1 MESGCVIGSAF
12 HAHLEA
18 PEKAPVQALLCSA
31 LQGVSL
37 TALRRQSRRNSGA
50 FWRRCSPALEAQC
63 RRHCRRTIL
72 GPLGA
77 IEARIKQRRCR
88 CGLGRRFRHVSGAP
102 SSAVSGEGCRWAPL
116 QALRA
121 GARPL
126 PASLTTL
133 LPALERHGGALA
145 LCRRDAASGITD
157 DAAVPVLWL
166 QTTLGPSS
174 ISANVN
180 NIPVLNGTNFK
191 KWKEHVIIVLGCMDL
206 DFALR
211 EDRPSDLTSASTAEQ
226 RSTMEKWERSNRM
239 SLMIMKHSIPE
250 AIRGAIPEE
259 TQAKA
264 FLDQIANRFAAN
276 EKVETSTILTKLVS
290 MRVVGRHTRAL
301 GLDLSAYTIQSIQ
314 NQLQYTKEKWTLN
327 ELIAQCVQEEER
339 LKQEKMESAH
349 LASTSQGF
357 EINLAVVPTDTWWID
372 TGATTHISV
381 TMQGCLRSR
390 MPTDGE
396 RYIYV
401 GNGNKAAIKAIG
413 LFRLQLDSGCS
424 LTDKLYKLN
433 IKATNGNETLPSSNY
448 GIKRKLMNENS
459 SMLWHKRLGHISNQR
474 IQRLVSDG
482 ILDPLDFSDFQ
493 VCIECIKGKQTNMKK
508 KNANRC
514 SDVLELI
521 HTDICGPF
529 PTPSWNGQ
537 QYFITFI
544 DDYSCYGYLYLIHE
558 KSQSLDVF
566 KNFKAEVENQL
577 SKKIKAV
584 RSDRGG
590 EYYGRYDGSG
600 EQRPGPFAKYLM
612 ECGIVPQYTMLGTPS
627 QNGVAERRNR
637 TLKDMV
643 RSMISHSTLPESL
656 WGKAIKTAV
665 YILNRVPSKAVAK
678 TPYELW
684 TSKKPSIRHLHVWG
698 CPAEAR
704 PYKPNEKKL
713 DFRTVSCYFVGYSER
728 SRGFKFYDPST
739 RSFFETSNAKFIED
753 VESSGREPLR
763 KVVFEEESVNIPIIT
778 TGHGHIMFNDT
789 IQNVQSITGIQDTP
803 EIPPAQVME
812 PIQVHQEVTQQPQ
825 EPQVQVPLRRSTR
838 ERRSTIS
845 DDYVVYLQEHEFDMG
860 LEDDPISVSQVKQ
873 SSDSEKWIEA
883 MKDEMKSMKDNG
895 VWDLVELPK
904 SVKPIGCKWIF
915 KTKRDS
921 KGNIVRYK
929 ARLVAKGF
937 TQKEGIDYKET
948 FSPVSS
954 KDSFRII
961 MTLVAHYDLEL
972 HQMDVKTAFLNGNID
987 ETIYMVQPENFESN
1001 ESKQLVCRLKRS
1013 IYGLKQASRQWYR
1026 KFDQM
1031 ITSFGFK
1038 ENTVDQ
1044 CIYLKFSGSKFIIL
1058 VLYVDD
1064 ILLASSDVGLLH
1076 ETKRFLSSKFDM
1088 KDLGNASFVLGIQIH
1103 RDRSRGILGLSQKAY
1118 IDKVL
1123 SRFGMSNCA
1132 PGDTPV
1138 AKGDKFS
1145 LHQCPKNELE
1155 KKDMERF
1162 PYASAVG
1169 SLMYGSLEKGK
1180 RVMRYLQRTKDY
1192 MLTYRRSSHLE
1203 IVGYS
1208 DSDFTGCL
1216 DSRRST
1222 SGYIFML
1229 AGGAVSWKSVKQTL
1243 IASSTMEAEFI
1254 ACYEASNHGIWL
1266 RNFVTQLR
1274 IVDGIE
1280 KPLRI
1285 NCDNKAA
1292 ELYSKNNRNL
1302 SKSKHID
1309 IKFLVVKERVQSLQV
1324 SIEHIST
1331 NSMIAD
1337 PLTKGLPPKVYHE
1350 HVTHMG
1356 VVHIDD
1362 VSE

>member
-1 MESGCVIGSAF
+1 MGLRLVRLNSPMGMVPKAGRYKKVKALFRRNFKCRFRHASGAICKRASGA
-12 HAHLEA
+12 
-18 PEKAPVQALLCSA
+18 VQAL
-31 LQGVSL
+31 
-37 TALRRQSRRNSGA
+37 
-50 FWRRCSPALEAQC
+50 FWRRSSATGGAFGGAICSILQTPLEASFAVTF
-63 RRHCRRTIL
+63 RPRS
-72 GPLGA
+72 
-77 IEARIKQRRCR
+77 QRR
-88 CGLGRRFRHVSGAP
+88 SGA
-102 SSAVSGEGCRWAPL
+102 A
-116 QALRA
+116 
-121 GARPL
+121 
-126 PASLTTL
+126 
-133 LPALERHGGALA
+133 GGAA
-145 LCRRDAASGITD
+145 LFWRRWCAA
-157 DAAVPVLWL
+157 
-166 QTTLGPSS
+166 SS

-206 DFALR
+206 DYALR
-211 EDRPSDLTSASTAEQ
+211 VDRPSDLTNASTTEQ

-250 AIRGAIPEE
+250 TIRGAIPEE

-264 FLDQIANRFAAN
+264 FLDQIENRFAAN
-276 EKVETSTILTKLVS
+276 EKVETNTILCKLVS
-290 MRVVGRHTRAL
+290 MRYKEKENIREYIMEMSNLVTRLKAL
-301 GLDLSAYTIQSIQ
+301 KLELSEDILVHLVLISLPTQFSPFKTSYNTQ
-314 NQLQYTKEKWTLN
+314 KEKWTLN

-339 LKQEKMESAH
+339 LKQEKIESAH

-357 EINLAVVPTDTWWID
+357 GANKKRKRDNKGKQISVSDTSKQKMQKKQDKKITCFFCKKTGHMKKTCTKYAAWREKKD

-401 GNGNKAAIKAIG
+401 GNGNKVAVKAIG
-413 LFRLQLDSGCS
+413 LFRLQLDSG
-424 LTDKLYKLN
+424 Y
-433 IKATNGNETLPSSNY
+433 
-448 GIKRKLMNENS
+448 
-459 SMLWHKRLGHISNQR
+459 
-474 IQRLVSDG
+474 
-482 ILDPLDFSDFQ
+482 
-493 VCIECIKGKQTNMKK
+493 
-508 KNANRC
+508 
-514 SDVLELI
+514 
-521 HTDICGPF
+521 
-529 PTPSWNGQ
+529 
-537 QYFITFI
+537 
-544 DDYSCYGYLYLIHE
+544 
-558 KSQSLDVF
+558 VF

-584 RSDRGG
+584 KYDRGG

-600 EQRPGPFAKYLM
+600 EQRLRPFTKYLM
-612 ECGIVPQYTMLGTPS
+612 ECGIVPQYTMPGTPS

-637 TLKDMV
+637 TLKDM
-643 RSMISHSTLPESL
+643 
-656 WGKAIKTAV
+656 
-665 YILNRVPSKAVAK
+665 
-678 TPYELW
+678 
-684 TSKKPSIRHLHVWG
+684 G
-698 CPAEAR
+698 CPAKAR
-704 PYKPNEKKL
+704 PYKPNEKIL
-713 DFRTVSCYFVGYSER
+713 DSRTVSCYFVGYSKR
-728 SRGFKFYDPST
+728 SRGFKFYDPSS
-739 RSFFETSNAKFIED
+739 RSFFEIGNAKFIED
-753 VESSGREPLR
+753 VELSGREPLR
-763 KVVFEEESVNIPIIT
+763 KVVFEEESVSILT
-778 TGHGHIMFNDT
+778 TGHGHIMFDDT
-789 IQNVQSITGIQDTP
+789 IQNVQSITEIQDTP

-812 PIQVHQEVTQQPQ
+812 PIQVHEEVTQ

-860 LEDDPISVSQVKQ
+860 LEDDPISISQVKQ
-873 SSDSEKWIEA
+873 SSNFEKWIEA
-883 MKDEMKSMKDNG
+883 MKEDEINERQ
-895 VWDLVELPK
+895 W
-904 SVKPIGCKWIF
+904 
-915 KTKRDS
+915 
-921 KGNIVRYK
+921 YK

-961 MTLVAHYDLEL
+961 MALVAHYDLEL

-987 ETIYMVQPENFESN
+987 ETIYMVQPKNFESN
-1001 ESKQLVCRLKRS
+1001 DSKQLV
-1013 IYGLKQASRQWYR
+1013 IA
-1026 KFDQM
+1026 
-1031 ITSFGFK
+1031 SFGFK

-1044 CIYLKFSGSKFIIL
+1044 CIYLKFNGSKFIIL

-1076 ETKRFLSSKFDM
+1076 ETKRFLSRKFDM
-1088 KDLGNASFVLGIQIH
+1088 KDLGDASFVLGIQIY
-1103 RDRSRGILGLSQKAY
+1103 RDRPRGILGLSQKAY

-1123 SRFGMSNCA
+1123 SRFGMSNCT

-1162 PYASAVG
+1162 PYASAIG
-1169 SLMYGSLEKGK
+1169 SLMYAQVCTRSDIAYIVGMLG
-1180 RVMRYLQRTKDY
+1180 RYL
-1192 MLTYRRSSHLE
+1192 SNPE

-1208 DSDFTGCL
+1208 DSNFARCL

-1222 SGYIFML
+1222 LGYIFML

-1243 IASSTMEAEFI
+1243 IASSIMEAEFI

-1266 RNFVTQLR
+1266 RNFITRLR

-1292 ELYSKNNRNL
+1292 ELYSKNNRSS

-1324 SIEHIST
+1324 LIEHIST

-1362 VSE
+1362 VLV

>member
-1 MESGCVIGSAF
+1 
-12 HAHLEA
+12 
-18 PEKAPVQALLCSA
+18 
-31 LQGVSL
+31 
-37 TALRRQSRRNSGA
+37 
-50 FWRRCSPALEAQC
+50 
-63 RRHCRRTIL
+63 
-72 GPLGA
+72 
-77 IEARIKQRRCR
+77 
-88 CGLGRRFRHVSGAP
+88 
-102 SSAVSGEGCRWAPL
+102 
-116 QALRA
+116 
-121 GARPL
+121 
-126 PASLTTL
+126 
-133 LPALERHGGALA
+133 
-145 LCRRDAASGITD
+145 
-157 DAAVPVLWL
+157 
-166 QTTLGPSS
+166 
-174 ISANVN
+174 
-180 NIPVLNGTNFK
+180 
-191 KWKEHVIIVLGCMDL
+191 MDL

-226 RSTMEKWERSNRM
+226 RSTTEKWERSNRM

-276 EKVETSTILTKLVS
+276 EKVETSTILSKLVS
-290 MRVVGRHTRAL
+290 MRYKGKENIREYIMEMSNLVTRLKAL
-301 GLDLSAYTIQSIQ
+301 KLELSEDI
-314 NQLQYTKEKWTLN
+314 LVHL
-327 ELIAQCVQEEER
+327 EER
-339 LKQEKMESAH
+339 LKQEKIENAH

-357 EINLAVVPTDTWWID
+357 GTNKKRKRDNKGKQTAVSGTSKQKEQKKQDKEITCFFCKKAGHMKKTCTKYAAWREKK
-372 TGATTHISV
+372 
-381 TMQGCLRSR
+381 GCLRSR
-390 MPTDGE
+390 MPIDGE

-401 GNGNKAAIKAIG
+401 GNGNKAAVKAIG

-433 IKATNGNETLPSSNY
+433 IKATNENETLHSSNY

-474 IQRLVSDG
+474 MQRLVSDG

-544 DDYSCYGYLYLIHE
+544 DDYSRYGYLYFIRE

-577 SKKIKAV
+577 SKKIKVV
-584 RSDRGG
+584 RSDRG
-590 EYYGRYDGSG
+590 
-600 EQRPGPFAKYLM
+600 
-612 ECGIVPQYTMLGTPS
+612 GTPS
-627 QNGVAERRNR
+627 QNGVTERRNR

-656 WGKAIKTAV
+656 WGEAIKTAV

-713 DFRTVSCYFVGYSER
+713 DSRTVSCYFVGYSER

-739 RSFFETSNAKFIED
+739 RSFFETGNAKFIED
-753 VESSGREPLR
+753 VELSGRESLR
-763 KVVFEEESVNIPIIT
+763 KVVFEEEFVNIPIIT

-812 PIQVHQEVTQQPQ
+812 SIQVHQEVTQQPQ
-825 EPQVQVPLRRSTR
+825 EPQVQMPLRRFTR

-904 SVKPIGCKWIF
+904 DVKPIGCKWIF

-921 KGNIVRYK
+921 TGNIVRYK
-929 ARLVAKGF
+929 ARLVAKSF

-961 MTLVAHYDLEL
+961 MALVAHYDLEL
-972 HQMDVKTAFLNGNID
+972 HQMDVKIAFLNGNID

-1001 ESKQLVCRLKRS
+1001 DSKQLVCRLKRS

-1026 KFDQM
+1026 KFD
-1031 ITSFGFK
+1031 
-1038 ENTVDQ
+1038 
-1044 CIYLKFSGSKFIIL
+1044 
-1058 VLYVDD
+1058 
-1064 ILLASSDVGLLH
+1064 
-1076 ETKRFLSSKFDM
+1076 
-1088 KDLGNASFVLGIQIH
+1088 QIH

-1132 PGDTPV
+1132 PEDTPV

-1155 KKDMERF
+1155 KKDMEIF

-1169 SLMYGSLEKGK
+1169 SLMYAQVCTRPDIAYIVGMLGRYLSNPGMNHWKKAK
-1180 RVMRYLQRTKDY
+1180 RVMRYLQRTKDC
-1192 MLTYRRSSHLE
+1192 MLTYHRSSHLE

-1208 DSDFTGCL
+1208 DSDFAGCL

-1254 ACYEASNHGIWL
+1254 ACYEASNHGI
-1266 RNFVTQLR
+1266 
-1274 IVDGIE
+1274 
-1280 KPLRI
+1280 
-1285 NCDNKAA
+1285 
-1292 ELYSKNNRNL
+1292 
-1302 SKSKHID
+1302 
-1309 IKFLVVKERVQSLQV
+1309 
-1324 SIEHIST
+1324 
-1331 NSMIAD
+1331 
-1337 PLTKGLPPKVYHE
+1337 
-1350 HVTHMG
+1350 
-1356 VVHIDD
+1356 
-1362 VSE
+1362 

>member
-1 MESGCVIGSAF
+1 MDSGCTIGSAF
-12 HAHLEA
+12 HAHLEV
-18 PEKAPVQALLCSA
+18 PEKAPVQAPLRCHKGAVMQRLSGRLSDDVKAPVKA
-31 LQGVSL
+31 LQAARFRRAAAAASDAVPGGRFRCTGARFRCAGARFRRVAG
-37 TALRRQSRRNSGA
+37 ALFRRASGA
-50 FWRRCSPALEAQC
+50 CF
-63 RRHCRRTIL
+63 RRHC
-72 GPLGA
+72 
-77 IEARIKQRRCR
+77 
-88 CGLGRRFRHVSGAP
+88 
-102 SSAVSGEGCRWAPL
+102 SAVRAFHQRHWR
-116 QALRA
+116 RA

-145 LCRRDAASGITD
+145 LCRRDAASGVTD

-166 QTTLGPSS
+166 QTTLASS

-264 FLDQIANRFAAN
+264 FLDQIANQFAAN
-276 EKVETSTILTKLVS
+276 EKVEISTILSKLVS
-290 MRVVGRHTRAL
+290 MRYKGKENIREYIMEMSNLVTRLKAL
-301 GLDLSAYTIQSIQ
+301 KLELSEDILMHLVLISMPTQFSPFKISYNTQ
-314 NQLQYTKEKWTLN
+314 KEKWTLN
-327 ELIAQCVQEEER
+327 ELIAQCVQEKER
-339 LKQEKMESAH
+339 LKQEKIESAH

-357 EINLAVVPTDTWWID
+357 GTNKKRKRDNKGKQTAVSGTSKQKEQKKQDKEITCFFCKKAGHMKKTCTKYAAWHEKKGTLLNFVCSEINLAVVPTDTWWID

-381 TMQGCLRSR
+381 TMHGCLKSR

-401 GNGNKAAIKAIG
+401 GNGNKAAVKAIG
-413 LFRLQLDSGCS
+413 LFRLQLDSG
-424 LTDKLYKLN
+424 Y
-433 IKATNGNETLPSSNY
+433 
-448 GIKRKLMNENS
+448 
-459 SMLWHKRLGHISNQR
+459 
-474 IQRLVSDG
+474 
-482 ILDPLDFSDFQ
+482 
-493 VCIECIKGKQTNMKK
+493 
-508 KNANRC
+508 
-514 SDVLELI
+514 
-521 HTDICGPF
+521 ICGPF

-544 DDYSCYGYLYLIHE
+544 DDYSRFGYLYLIHE

-590 EYYGRYDGSG
+590 EYYGRYDRSG
-600 EQRPGPFAKYLM
+600 EQRRGPFAKYLM
-612 ECGIVPQYTMLGTPS
+612 ECGIVPQYTMPGTPS

-637 TLKDMV
+637 SLKDMV

-656 WGKAIKTAV
+656 WGEAIKTVV

-713 DFRTVSCYFVGYSER
+713 DSRTVSCYFVGYSER

-739 RSFFETSNAKFIED
+739 RSFFEMGNAKFIED
-753 VESSGREPLR
+753 VELSGREPLR
-763 KVVFEEESVNIPIIT
+763 K
-778 TGHGHIMFNDT
+778 
-789 IQNVQSITGIQDTP
+789 SITGIQDTL

-873 SSDSEKWIEA
+873 SSNSEKWIEA

-904 SVKPIGCKWIF
+904 
-915 KTKRDS
+915 
-921 KGNIVRYK
+921 GNHHD
-929 ARLVAKGF
+929 
-937 TQKEGIDYKET
+937 T
-948 FSPVSS
+948 
-954 KDSFRII
+954 
-961 MTLVAHYDLEL
+961 VAHYDLEL
-972 HQMDVKTAFLNGNID
+972 HQMDVKTVFLNGNID

-1001 ESKQLVCRLKRS
+1001 DSKQLVCRLKRS

-1026 KFDQM
+1026 KFDQV

-1044 CIYLKFSGSKFIIL
+1044 CIYLKFSESKFIIL

-1169 SLMYGSLEKGK
+1169 SLMYAQVCTRLDIAYIVGMFGRYLSNPGMDHWKKAK
-1180 RVMRYLQRTKDY
+1180 RVIRYLQRTKDY

-1208 DSDFTGCL
+1208 DSDFAGCL
-1216 DSRRST
+1216 DSRIST

-1243 IASSTMEAEFI
+1243 VASSTMEAEFI

-1292 ELYSKNNRNL
+1292 ELYSKNN
-1302 SKSKHID
+1302 
-1309 IKFLVVKERVQSLQV
+1309 
-1324 SIEHIST
+1324 
-1331 NSMIAD
+1331 
-1337 PLTKGLPPKVYHE
+1337 
-1350 HVTHMG
+1350 
-1356 VVHIDD
+1356 
-1362 VSE
+1362 

>member
-1 MESGCVIGSAF
+1 MFV
-12 HAHLEA
+12 
-18 PEKAPVQALLCSA
+18 
-31 LQGVSL
+31 
-37 TALRRQSRRNSGA
+37 
-50 FWRRCSPALEAQC
+50 
-63 RRHCRRTIL
+63 
-72 GPLGA
+72 
-77 IEARIKQRRCR
+77 
-88 CGLGRRFRHVSGAP
+88 
-102 SSAVSGEGCRWAPL
+102 
-116 QALRA
+116 
-121 GARPL
+121 
-126 PASLTTL
+126 
-133 LPALERHGGALA
+133 LA
-145 LCRRDAASGITD
+145 
-157 DAAVPVLWL
+157 
-166 QTTLGPSS
+166 SS

-180 NIPVLNGTNFK
+180 NILVLNDTNFK
-191 KWKEHVIIVLGCMDL
+191 KWKEHIIIVLGCMDL

-211 EDRPSDLTSASTAEQ
+211 EDRPSDLISASTAEQ

-239 SLMIMKHSIPE
+239 SLMIMKYSILE
-250 AIRGAIPEE
+250 AIRGAILEE

-276 EKVETSTILTKLVS
+276 EKVETNTILSKLVS
-290 MRVVGRHTRAL
+290 MRYKGKKNIREYIMEMSNLVTRL
-301 GLDLSAYTIQSIQ
+301 KTLKLELSEDILVHLVLISLPTQFSPFKISYNTQ
-314 NQLQYTKEKWTLN
+314 NEKWTLN

-339 LKQEKMESAH
+339 LKQEKIESAH
-349 LASTSQGF
+349 LASTSQD
-357 EINLAVVPTDTWWID
+357 LVPTRKERGTIKENKLQFMGHHSKRSKRNKIKRSLVSFARSCSATDTWWID

-401 GNGNKAAIKAIG
+401 GNGNKATVKAIG
-413 LFRLQLDSGCS
+413 LFRLQLDSGYM
-424 LTDKLYKLN
+424 TD
-433 IKATNGNETLPSSNY
+433 P
-448 GIKRKLMNENS
+448 
-459 SMLWHKRLGHISNQR
+459 
-474 IQRLVSDG
+474 
-482 ILDPLDFSDFQ
+482 
-493 VCIECIKGKQTNMKK
+493 
-508 KNANRC
+508 
-514 SDVLELI
+514 
-521 HTDICGPF
+521 
-529 PTPSWNGQ
+529 
-537 QYFITFI
+537 
-544 DDYSCYGYLYLIHE
+544 E
-558 KSQSLDVF
+558 K
-566 KNFKAEVENQL
+566 
-577 SKKIKAV
+577 
-584 RSDRGG
+584 
-590 EYYGRYDGSG
+590 
-600 EQRPGPFAKYLM
+600 QRPGPFAKYLM
-612 ECGIVPQYTMLGTPS
+612 ECGIVPQYTMPGTPS

-637 TLKDMV
+637 TFKDM
-643 RSMISHSTLPESL
+643 
-656 WGKAIKTAV
+656 
-665 YILNRVPSKAVAK
+665 
-678 TPYELW
+678 
-684 TSKKPSIRHLHVWG
+684 G

-713 DFRTVSCYFVGYSER
+713 DSRTVSCYFVRYSER

-739 RSFFETSNAKFIED
+739 RSFFETGNAKFIED
-753 VESSGREPLR
+753 VELSGRESLR
-763 KVVFEEESVNIPIIT
+763 KVVFEEKSVNIPIIT
-778 TGHGHIMFNDT
+778 TGHGHIIFDDT

-812 PIQVHQEVTQQPQ
+812 SIQVHQEVTQQPQ

-860 LEDDPISVSQVKQ
+860 LENDLISVSQVKK

-904 SVKPIGCKWIF
+904 DVKPIGCKWIF

-937 TQKEGIDYKET
+937 TQKEDIDYKET

-961 MTLVAHYDLEL
+961 MALVAHYDLEL

-987 ETIYMVQPENFESN
+987 ETIYMV
-1001 ESKQLVCRLKRS
+1001 
-1013 IYGLKQASRQWYR
+1013 
-1026 KFDQM
+1026 

-1038 ENTVDQ
+1038 ENIVDQ

-1103 RDRSRGILGLSQKAY
+1103 RDRSRG
-1118 IDKVL
+1118 
-1123 SRFGMSNCA
+1123 
-1132 PGDTPV
+1132 DTPV

-1162 PYASAVG
+1162 PYASAIG
-1169 SLMYGSLEKGK
+1169 SLMYAQVCMRPDIAYIVGMLDRYLSNPGMDHWKKTK

-1192 MLTYRRSSHLE
+1192 ILTYRRSSHLE

-1208 DSDFTGCL
+1208 DSDFAGCL

-1266 RNFVTQLR
+1266 RKFVTQLR
-1274 IVDGIE
+1274 IVDG
-1280 KPLRI
+1280 LR
-1285 NCDNKAA
+1285 
-1292 ELYSKNNRNL
+1292 NR
-1302 SKSKHID
+1302 
-1309 IKFLVVKERVQSLQV
+1309 
-1324 SIEHIST
+1324 
-1331 NSMIAD
+1331 
-1337 PLTKGLPPKVYHE
+1337 
-1350 HVTHMG
+1350 
-1356 VVHIDD
+1356 
-1362 VSE
+1362 

>member
-1 MESGCVIGSAF
+1 
-12 HAHLEA
+12 
-18 PEKAPVQALLCSA
+18 
-31 LQGVSL
+31 
-37 TALRRQSRRNSGA
+37 
-50 FWRRCSPALEAQC
+50 
-63 RRHCRRTIL
+63 
-72 GPLGA
+72 
-77 IEARIKQRRCR
+77 
-88 CGLGRRFRHVSGAP
+88 
-102 SSAVSGEGCRWAPL
+102 
-116 QALRA
+116 
-121 GARPL
+121 
-126 PASLTTL
+126 
-133 LPALERHGGALA
+133 
-145 LCRRDAASGITD
+145 
-157 DAAVPVLWL
+157 
-166 QTTLGPSS
+166 
-174 ISANVN
+174 
-180 NIPVLNGTNFK
+180 
-191 KWKEHVIIVLGCMDL
+191 
-206 DFALR
+206 
-211 EDRPSDLTSASTAEQ
+211 
-226 RSTMEKWERSNRM
+226 
-239 SLMIMKHSIPE
+239 
-250 AIRGAIPEE
+250 
-259 TQAKA
+259 
-264 FLDQIANRFAAN
+264 
-276 EKVETSTILTKLVS
+276 
-290 MRVVGRHTRAL
+290 
-301 GLDLSAYTIQSIQ
+301 
-314 NQLQYTKEKWTLN
+314 
-327 ELIAQCVQEEER
+327 
-339 LKQEKMESAH
+339 
-349 LASTSQGF
+349 
-357 EINLAVVPTDTWWID
+357 
-372 TGATTHISV
+372 
-381 TMQGCLRSR
+381 
-390 MPTDGE
+390 MP
-396 RYIYV
+396 
-401 GNGNKAAIKAIG
+401 
-413 LFRLQLDSGCS
+413 
-424 LTDKLYKLN
+424 
-433 IKATNGNETLPSSNY
+433 
-448 GIKRKLMNENS
+448 
-459 SMLWHKRLGHISNQR
+459 
-474 IQRLVSDG
+474 
-482 ILDPLDFSDFQ
+482 
-493 VCIECIKGKQTNMKK
+493 
-508 KNANRC
+508 
-514 SDVLELI
+514 
-521 HTDICGPF
+521 
-529 PTPSWNGQ
+529 
-537 QYFITFI
+537 
-544 DDYSCYGYLYLIHE
+544 
-558 KSQSLDVF
+558 
-566 KNFKAEVENQL
+566 
-577 SKKIKAV
+577 
-584 RSDRGG
+584 
-590 EYYGRYDGSG
+590 
-600 EQRPGPFAKYLM
+600 
-612 ECGIVPQYTMLGTPS
+612 GTPS

-656 WGKAIKTAV
+656 WGEAIKTAV

-713 DFRTVSCYFVGYSER
+713 DSRTVSCYFVGYSE
-728 SRGFKFYDPST
+728 
-739 RSFFETSNAKFIED
+739 
-753 VESSGREPLR
+753 SGREPLR

-895 VWDLVELPK
+895 VWDLVELPEG
-904 SVKPIGCKWIF
+904 VKPIGCKWIF

-961 MTLVAHYDLEL
+961 MALVAHYDLEL

-1001 ESKQLVCRLKRS
+1001 DSKQLWEQ
-1013 IYGLKQASRQWYR
+1013 I
-1026 KFDQM
+1026 
-1031 ITSFGFK
+1031 
-1038 ENTVDQ
+1038 
-1044 CIYLKFSGSKFIIL
+1044 IIL

-1162 PYASAVG
+1162 PYASVVG
-1169 SLMYGSLEKGK
+1169 SLMYAQVCTRPDIAYIVGMLGRYLSNLGMDHWKKAK

-1208 DSDFTGCL
+1208 DSDFAGCL

-1266 RNFVTQLR
+1266 R
-1274 IVDGIE
+1274 I
-1280 KPLRI
+1280 
-1285 NCDNKAA
+1285 
-1292 ELYSKNNRNL
+1292 L
-1302 SKSKHID
+1302 SLSY
-1309 IKFLVVKERVQSLQV
+1309 E
-1324 SIEHIST
+1324 
-1331 NSMIAD
+1331 
-1337 PLTKGLPPKVYHE
+1337 
-1350 HVTHMG
+1350 
-1356 VVHIDD
+1356 
-1362 VSE
+1362 